1 MASFNGSI
9 DLLAL
14 NGAQVFSGID
24 QKNPQRAYVCI
35 PVDLNEIKIQESR
48 TAATT
53 ATVPDASASGIQ
65 AKQRAGLR
73 VNIWPLNENYK
84 AAARRSAQERG
95 DLNANIPT
103 HEVQQSFT
111 TDYIKGI
118 IKAFPKLVEQ
128 VKEANKDR
136 NPDIVNQDPLD
147 ENTHLF
153 KAIRNRMNKRIAM
166 LYQPQSQPQQTAYPQ
181 QFAYAGAPTAY
192 VAPAEGEAPFNTA
205 DYAQSEEELP
215 F

>member
-24 QKNPQRAYVCI
+24 QKNPKRAYVCI
-35 PVDLNEIKIQESR
+35 PVDLNEIKILKSR
-48 TAATT
+48 TTT

-65 AKQRAGLR
+65 AKQRAALR

-95 DLNANIPT
+95 DSNANIPT

-128 VKEANKDR
+128 VKEANKER

-166 LYQPQSQPQQTAYPQ
+166 LYQPQSQPQQTYTPQ
-181 QFAYAGAPTAY
+181 TFTQAGAPTAY
-192 VAPAEGEAPFNTA
+192 VAPAEGTDPFNPGA
-205 DYAQSEEELP
+205 YAGSNEDLP

>member
-24 QKNPQRAYVCI
+24 QKNPKRAYVCI

-48 TAATT
+48 TA
-53 ATVPDASASGIQ
+53 TVPDASASGQ
-65 AKQRAGLR
+65 PKQRAALR
-73 VNIWPLNENYK
+73 VNIWPLSENYK
-84 AAARRSAQERG
+84 TAARRSAQERG
-95 DLNANIPT
+95 DTNANIPT

-128 VKEANKDR
+128 VKEANKER

-166 LYQPQSQPQQTAYPQ
+166 LYQPQSQPQQQAYPQ
-181 QFAYAGAPTAY
+181 QFAQAGAPTAY
-192 VAPAEGEAPFNTA
+192 VAPAEGEQVPFEAYNA
-205 DYAQSEEELP
+205 AEDDLP